1 MKLSNWSL
9 VLATSIVVDT
19 NTETSD
25 NNNNNN
31 NNNNSNNSNHYY
43 PEAAGELQLGS
54 SVSPLQVPA
63 GYSWRLA
70 PASAWAGVEA
80 GLVSWDIWGL
90 EAGVLD
96 LSLEVSLAWTDER
109 LRVEDRSKHDS

>member
-1 MKLSNWSL
+1 MKLSNWCL

-31 NNNNSNNSNHYY
+31 NNNNNSNHYY

-90 EAGVLD
+90 EAGVLE

-109 LRVEDRSKHDS
+109 LRVEDRSTHDS

>member
-1 MKLSNWSL
+1 MELSNWSL

-19 NTETSD
+19 NTETG
-25 NNNNNN
+25 NNN
-31 NNNNSNNSNHYY
+31 NNSNHYY

-90 EAGVLD
+90 EAGVFH
-96 LSLEVSLAWTDER
+96 LSLEISLAWTDER
-109 LRVEDRSKHDS
+109 LRVEDRFKHYS

>member
-19 NTETSD
+19 NMETG
-25 NNNNNN
+25 NNNN
-31 NNNNSNNSNHYY
+31 NNNNSTNYY

-90 EAGVLD
+90 EAGVLE
-96 LSLEVSLAWTDER
+96 LSLEISLAWTDER

>member
-19 NTETSD
+19 NTETGD
-25 NNNNNN
+25 NNN
-31 NNNNSNNSNHYY
+31 SYYY
-43 PEAAGELQLGS
+43 PEAAGELQLGA

-63 GYSWRLA
+63 DYSWRLA

-80 GLVSWDIWGL
+80 ALVAWDIWGL
-90 EAGVLD
+90 EAGGFE
-96 LSLEVSLAWTDER
+96 LSLVISLAWPDER
-109 LRVEDRSKHDS
+109 LRVEDRFKHDS

>member
-19 NTETSD
+19 NMETAD
-25 NNNNNN
+25 NNS
-31 NNNNSNNSNHYY
+31 NNNSNNFY

-90 EAGVLD
+90 EAGVFD

-109 LRVEDRSKHDS
+109 LRVEDRSTHDS

>member
-19 NTETSD
+19 NTETGD
-25 NNNNNN
+25 NNNNSTN
-31 NNNNSNNSNHYY
+31 YY
-43 PEAAGELQLGS
+43 PEAAGELQLGA

-80 GLVSWDIWGL
+80 ELVTWDIWGL
-90 EAGVLD
+90 EAGVLE

>member
-19 NTETSD
+19 NTETGD
-25 NNNNNN
+25 NNSTNY
-31 NNNNSNNSNHYY
+31 YY
-43 PEAAGELQLGS
+43 PEAAGDLQLGA

-63 GYSWRLA
+63 DYSWRLA

-80 GLVSWDIWGL
+80 ELVSWDIWGL
-90 EAGVLD
+90 EAGGFE
-96 LSLEVSLAWTDER
+96 LSLVISLAWTDER
-109 LRVEDRSKHDS
+109 LRVEDRFKHDS

>member
-19 NTETSD
+19 NTETGD
-25 NNNNNN
+25 NNSTN
-31 NNNNSNNSNHYY
+31 YY
-43 PEAAGELQLGS
+43 PEAAGELQLGA

-80 GLVSWDIWGL
+80 ELVAWDIWGL
-90 EAGVLD
+90 EAGVLE
-96 LSLEVSLAWTDER
+96 LSLVISLAWTDER

>member
-19 NTETSD
+19 NTETGD
-25 NNNNNN
+25 NNNNNY
-31 NNNNSNNSNHYY
+31 YY
-43 PEAAGELQLGS
+43 PEAAGDLQLGA

-80 GLVSWDIWGL
+80 ALVTWDIWGL
-90 EAGVLD
+90 EAGVLE
-96 LSLEVSLAWTDER
+96 LSLVISLAWTDER
-109 LRVEDRSKHDS
+109 LRVEDRFKHDS

>member
-19 NTETSD
+19 NTETGD
-25 NNNNNN
+25 NNSTN
-31 NNNNSNNSNHYY
+31 YY
-43 PEAAGELQLGS
+43 PEAAGELQLGA

-80 GLVSWDIWGL
+80 ALVSWDIWGL
-90 EAGVLD
+90 EAGVLE
-96 LSLEVSLAWTDER
+96 LSLVISLAWTDER